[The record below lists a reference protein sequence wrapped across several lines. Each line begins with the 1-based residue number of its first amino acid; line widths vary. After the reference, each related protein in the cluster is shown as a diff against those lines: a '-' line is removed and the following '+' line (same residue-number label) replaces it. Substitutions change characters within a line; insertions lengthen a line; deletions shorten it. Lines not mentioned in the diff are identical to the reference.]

1 MMTCPRPMFSY
12 KSVNLF
18 SIKKRQF
25 KTSIFVIPAVLFF
38 IFYNN
43 TVLFGGYKAET
54 REIFRSKNLL
64 TDTKN
69 LSETQIRTSQPD
81 EQSLRLNLVES
92 QCRLHQ
98 DKLRIP
104 QEKVTMLSDPEHN
117 IGYCN
122 IPKIATS
129 SWYTSI
135 LCL

>member
-1 MMTCPRPMFSY
+1 MFSY
-12 KSVNLF
+12 TSVNLF

-25 KTSIFVIPAVLFF
+25 KILKILVPSVLFF
-38 IFYNN
+38 ICYNN
-43 TVLFGGYKAET
+43 IVLFGGNE
-54 REIFRSKNLL
+54 EEIGDIFRSKNLL

-69 LSETQIRTSQPD
+69 LSETQIPISQPD
-81 EQSLRLNLVES
+81 EQSLRLNLVEK
-92 QCRLHQ
+92 QCRLHR

-129 SWYTSI
+129 SW
-135 LCL
+135 

>member
-1 MMTCPRPMFSY
+1 MFSY
-12 KSVNLF
+12 TSVNLF

-25 KTSIFVIPAVLFF
+25 KILIILVPSVLFF
-38 IFYNN
+38 ICYNN
-43 TVLFGGYKAET
+43 IVLFGGNE
-54 REIFRSKNLL
+54 EEIGDIFRSKNLL

-69 LSETQIRTSQPD
+69 LSETQIPTSQPD
-81 EQSLRLNLVES
+81 EQNLRLNLVER

-129 SWYTSI
+129 SW
-135 LCL
+135 